1 MEFNAVVKKKHIFML
16 SKILDDIEFKM
27 KGVTQEEIGLDMVS
41 CILRGMHKAEKSV
54 DALICSVY
62 DLVDVGNLSTKEY
75 MSAIANIVKNPD
87 FKEAWETLTGGLN

>member
-1 MEFNAVVKKKHIFML
+1 MEFNAIIKKKHIFML

-27 KGVTQEEIGLDMVS
+27 KGTTQEEIGLDMVS
-41 CILRGMHKAEKSV
+41 CIVRGMHKAEKSV

-62 DLVDVGNLSTKEY
+62 GIVDVGNLTLREY
-75 MSAIANIVKNPD
+75 TSAITNIVKNPD